1 MKGFSGRTLFITG
14 YSPNTPELS
23 AGGIYKRQ
31 QLLIEA
37 IKKISTDIEILL
49 YTHHQGQE
57 ISEAAERLIEEQLGS
72 RWRGS
77 FKVTLCQRE
86 APTTCNSLWHRYIK
100 PATSFFCLPGYA
112 SFSGSSQVA
121 AFNACLERQPDYI
134 FVHRLT
140 CMPPLLLV
148 GKKLPPVFLDLDD
161 IEHVALV
168 RSVSQPPLWM
178 GKRLEY
184 LQLPA
189 LMLGEWRAIRL
200 SRKTF
205 VCSERDRNLLKR
217 LFRVTNV
224 ESIPNAVPIPDAQS
238 LASAHN
244 LLFLGNYRY
253 PPNKIGAEFF
263 LDYIWSRIRAA
274 VPDAQVTIA
283 GLGSD
288 CIRHYQQP
296 PDGVLFPG
304 FVDDLD
310 VLYADARIVIC
321 PILSGGGTR
330 VKIMEAA
337 AYGKPIV
344 STTIGA
350 EGIELKNE
358 TEILLRDS
366 PERFAAGCIDLLCDY
381 ERSCRIGEGAR
392 LANQE
397 RYEFSNIVNQL
408 AQNLKSS
415 ISFLNEVI
423 D

>member
-1 MKGFSGRTLFITG
+1 MLNPSGRVLYVTHTLP
-14 YSPNTPELS
+14 STPRLS
-23 AGGIYKRQ
+23 AAGIARRQ
-31 QLLIEA
+31 QLFIEA
-37 IKKISTDIEILL
+37 IKKVSTDIEILL

-57 ISEAAERLIEEQLGS
+57 VSEIAKHLIEAQLGS
-72 RWRGS
+72 RWGGS
-77 FKVTLCQRE
+77 FKVTLCRRE
-86 APTTCNSLWHRYIK
+86 APTKYDSFWHHYIK

-112 SFSGSSQVA
+112 NFSGSSQVE
-121 AFNACLERQPDYI
+121 AFNVCLGRQPDYI

-140 CMPPLLLV
+140 CMPPLLLTS
-148 GKKLPPVFLDLDD
+148 KKLPPVFLDLDD
-161 IEHVALV
+161 VEHVALT
-168 RSVSQPPLWM
+168 RSISQPPLWIS
-178 GKRLEY
+178 KRLEY

-189 LMLGEWRAIRL
+189 LMFGEWRAIRL
-200 SRKTF
+200 SEKTF
-205 VCSERDRNLLKR
+205 VCSGHDQNLLQR
-217 LFRVTNV
+217 LFKVTNI
-224 ESIPNAVPIPDAQS
+224 ESIPNVVPIPDAQP
-238 LASAHN
+238 LASAQK

-253 PPNKIGAEFF
+253 PPNRIGAEFF
-263 LDYIWSRIRAA
+263 LDRIWPRIRTA

-296 PDGVLFPG
+296 PDGVFFPG

-310 VLYADARIVIC
+310 ALYADAKVVIC

-366 PERFAAGCIDLLCDY
+366 PENFAAGCIDLLTDY
-381 ERSCRIGEGAR
+381 ERACRIGEYAR
-392 LANQE
+392 LASQE
-397 RYEFSNIVNQL
+397 RYEFSQIVGWL
-408 AQNLKSS
+408 AQLLQSS
-415 ISFLNEVI
+415 INRANK
-423 D
+423 